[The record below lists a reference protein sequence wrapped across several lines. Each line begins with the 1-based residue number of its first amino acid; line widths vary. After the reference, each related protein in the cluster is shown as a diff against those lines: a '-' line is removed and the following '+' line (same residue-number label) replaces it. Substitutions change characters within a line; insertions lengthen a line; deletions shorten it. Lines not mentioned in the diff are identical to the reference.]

1 MCSVTCYGSGLALV
15 YSLLFRFR
23 LAFAT
28 KATQHSD
35 TQIPSNTS
43 RTSTPA
49 PMEDTV
55 ITDNT
60 K

>member
-1 MCSVTCYGSGLALV
+1 MVVYYNATHFAVT
-15 YSLLFRFR
+15 
-23 LAFAT
+23 FAT